1 VFFESMIL
9 RLRMRVEALVKC
21 GIWGVIALVALF
33 AATSF
38 FGAAAFVYAQA
49 AYGTL
54 PTLIGFGGIFL
65 VVAVIAVIAIAIVRA
80 MATRRQAQI
89 AQTASPAA
97 ALLDPHL
104 LMAGLDFGKTLGGRR
119 TIAVGLVGAFI
130 VGLLL
135 SRTIDKR

>member
-1 VFFESMIL
+1 ML
-9 RLRMRVEALVKC
+9 RWRTRVEALVKC
-21 GIWGVIALVALF
+21 GIWGIIALAALF
-33 AATSF
+33 GAALF
-38 FGAAAFVYAQA
+38 FGAAVFVYARA

-65 VVAVIAVIAIAIVRA
+65 AIAIIAVIAISIVRA
-80 MATRRQAQI
+80 MAARRQAQI
-89 AQTASPAA
+89 AQSASPVAA
-97 ALLDPHL
+97 ALLDPQL

-135 SRTIDKR
+135 SRSIDKK